1 MNEPIK
7 YTNHAFDRMAERD
20 ITRPMVEAVVR
31 SGKLDRVEVGD
42 IRRYRLENLI
52 VVLDGNDVVTV
63 YFDDD
68 ARRTTNT
75 WGRKKKQRKGRKG
88 EMKAHFFNDRGR
100 KINIRQQE
108 YYLRKMEEKQCPQ

>member
-68 ARRTTNT
+68 ARKTTNT
-75 WGRKKKQRKGRKG
+75 WGRKKKQRRGRNG
-88 EMKAHFFNDRGR
+88 EMKPHFIPGRG
-100 KINIRQQE
+100 KVNIRQQE
-108 YYLRKMEEKQCPQ
+108 YYLRQLEAKKG